1 MSNRTFWSVAAVLGI
16 VILVLANPRSP
27 DDAAQAPGGHGEEVA
42 AAADP
47 PAEPASAEPASGAE
61 PSGAEP
67 AEAAADWAAPRTAWG
82 DPDLQGVWTNAT
94 LTPIE
99 RPAAL
104 ADQAVLTA
112 EEAAELEVRSA
123 ESRAASDRFIP
134 GNVGAYNQFWMDSGK
149 NVTEDRRTSLITD
162 PPDGR
167 IPWTEAGRERLESD
181 LARYGVGPF
190 NTYEDADTGERC
202 LTDGLPLVPLQGYN
216 MNYHILQSPGWVA
229 ILNEMFHEYRMIPV
243 DGRGQLAADIGA
255 MLGDSRGRW
264 EGDTLVV
271 ETTNFSDKRHFL
283 WRATWRGARP
293 SLHLVERFTRIDEET
308 IDYEFTMTD
317 PEMFTSPWTAS
328 VPMTTNQESRGV
340 TSGPLFEYA
349 CHEGNY
355 GLLNIMRGA
364 RVEELE

>member
-1 MSNRTFWSVAAVLGI
+1 MTRQSVVRLCVMVTVVVAGTTMAPNG
-16 VILVLANPRSP
+16 LAQQASSP
-27 DDAAQAPGGHGEEVA
+27 SDAWTP
-42 AAADP
+42 
-47 PAEPASAEPASGAE
+47 
-61 PSGAEP
+61 
-67 AEAAADWAAPRTAWG
+67 PRTGWG

-99 RPAAL
+99 RPL
-104 ADQAVLTA
+104 TLSDKEVLTA

-149 NVTEDRRTSLITD
+149 NVTDDRRTSLIVD

-167 IPWTEAGRERLESD
+167 IPWTPDGQRRLESD

-190 NTYEDADTGERC
+190 NTWEDADTGERC

-216 MNYHILQSPGWVA
+216 MNYHILQSPGWVV
-229 ILNEMFHEYRMIPV
+229 ILNEMFHEYRFIPV
-243 DGRGQLAADIGA
+243 DGRAHLRQRVDQL
-255 MLGDSRGRW
+255 LGDARGWWDR
-264 EGDTLVV
+264 ETLVV

-293 SLHLVERFTRIDEET
+293 TLHLIERFTRLDDET

-317 PEMFTSPWTAS
+317 PTMFTRPWTAT
-328 VPMTTNQESRGV
+328 VPMTTNQASRGV
-340 TSGPLFEYA
+340 TAGPMFEYA

-364 RVEELE
+364 RVEEAQ

>member
-16 VILVLANPRSP
+16 VILVLANPRTP
-27 DDAAQAPGGHGEEVA
+27 EETVVHAPAPAEEVA
-42 AAADP
+42 AAAADLAAEQA
-47 PAEPASAEPASGAE
+47 PAEPASEAE
-61 PSGAEP
+61 PSADP
-67 AEAAADWAAPRTAWG
+67 ADWTAPRTPWG

-99 RPAAL
+99 RPADL
-104 ADQAVLTA
+104 GDQAVLTA

-149 NVTEDRRTSLITD
+149 NVTEDRRTALITD

-190 NTYEDADTGERC
+190 DTYEDADTGERC

-243 DGRGQLAADIGA
+243 DGRGSSTPTSARCSATPAAG
-255 MLGDSRGRW
+255 G
-264 EGDTLVV
+264 
-271 ETTNFSDKRHFL
+271 
-283 WRATWRGARP
+283 RATRWWSRRPTSRTSGTSCGARP
-293 SLHLVERFTRIDEET
+293 GGGRGPGCISSSGSPGSTTRPST
-308 IDYEFTMTD
+308 
-317 PEMFTSPWTAS
+317 TS
-328 VPMTTNQESRGV
+328 SR
-340 TSGPLFEYA
+340 
-349 CHEGNY
+349 
-355 GLLNIMRGA
+355 
-364 RVEELE
+364 